1 MHRGRRHAGIIAAVT
16 ERERE
21 PEPEPD
27 GRGPHLRAYLGVR
40 LERSSSDVGR
50 GALLISQRCR
60 TRAGNLSLGAV
71 ATMTDVAALRR
82 ANEVHPSPLV
92 TSHLSL
98 RIPGPL
104 DDGLFYA
111 DSTVVRAGRARV
123 ISAVRVT
130 DERDRVVG
138 LGSVSSDALMGQGTS
153 HQRARGPEEDDD
165 FYVGRAGSAPDNGV
179 PIDDFL
185 ALEPGGEGEGR
196 VLFRMPFHEILR
208 NVNGVL
214 HGGAATLLIE
224 QAARQVATAADPGT
238 ETVVDAIEVHF
249 LAPGLTGPFL
259 ASVKP
264 LSGRASIVAEVEAS
278 DLGNGGRPV
287 ALGFVSLRR
296 GGG

>member
-1 MHRGRRHAGIIAAVT
+1 
-16 ERERE
+16 
-21 PEPEPD
+21 
-27 GRGPHLRAYLGVR
+27 
-40 LERSSSDVGR
+40 
-50 GALLISQRCR
+50 
-60 TRAGNLSLGAV
+60 
-71 ATMTDVAALRR
+71 MTDVAALRR

-104 DDGLFYA
+104 NDGLLFA

-130 DERDRVVG
+130 DERDQVVG
-138 LGSVSSDALMGQGTS
+138 LGSVSSDALTGQGTS

-165 FYVGRAGSAPDNGV
+165 FDSLGSARENGV

-185 ALEPGGEGEGR
+185 ALEPGGESDGH

-214 HGGAATLLIE
+214 HGGAAALLVE
-224 QAARQVATAADPGT
+224 QAARQVATVADGGT

-259 ASVKP
+259 ARVRP
-264 LSGRASIVAEVEAS
+264 LAGGSSIVAEVEAS
-278 DLGNGGRPV
+278 DLGNAGRPV
-287 ALGFVSLRR
+287 ALGLVSLR
-296 GGG
+296 